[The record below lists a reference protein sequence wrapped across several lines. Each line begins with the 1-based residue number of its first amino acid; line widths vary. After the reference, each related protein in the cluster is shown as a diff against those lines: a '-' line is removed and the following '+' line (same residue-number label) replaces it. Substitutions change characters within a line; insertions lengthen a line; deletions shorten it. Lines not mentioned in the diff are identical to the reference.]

1 MRTARVHIRPK
12 KMPERMVIAKSYA
25 KRIAWRNYHFTGVV
39 NMITKGWFLF
49 FFFVNSKPVNSHTFN
64 SKQNEAVLSSNC

>member
-12 KMPERMVIAKSYA
+12 KMPERIVIAKSYA

-39 NMITKGWFLF
+39 NMITKG
-49 FFFVNSKPVNSHTFN
+49 
-64 SKQNEAVLSSNC
+64 